1 MAFKF
6 KVGQVVKFIDCEENK
21 FSPPHGSIGTVLKVG
36 AIGMD
41 YLVKFPNAWLP
52 EGCNLWYHED
62 ELEAVEDGGKE
73 ELVDTTVSNIEGVCY
88 RLQLHPL
95 DCV

>member
-36 AIGMD
+36 AIGVD
-41 YLVKFPNAWLP
+41 YLVEFPNTWIP
-52 EGCNLWYHED
+52 EGCNFWYHED
-62 ELEAVEDGGKE
+62 ELEAVVDGKE
-73 ELVDTTVSNIEGVCY
+73 YEYAYSPMPNSKRI
-88 RLQLHPL
+88 
-95 DCV
+95 CVRW